1 MKLLAVD
8 CAGVML
14 WVMLCTLVYPACK
27 RPVLRSIV
35 SRADIRFLQVEQHKW
50 AEEGAELKGRLT
62 AHEAQLDLMQ
72 VNMRETDQ
80 ARTNCAQDLARLRV
94 ELEKVS
100 TALCQCF
107 NAFRNMQWI
116 APFKQQK

>member
-1 MKLLAVD
+1 MEQHKWAEEGGEHL
-8 CAGVML
+8 
-14 WVMLCTLVYPACK
+14 YPAC
-27 RPVLRSIV
+27 RQPVLQSVV
-35 SRADIRFLQVEQHKW
+35 SRAEIWFLQVEQHKW

-80 ARTNCAQDLARLRV
+80 ARTNLAQDLARLRV

-100 TALCQCF
+100 TALCQCVDASG
-107 NAFRNMQWI
+107 NVQCKAPSMQQI
-116 APFKQQK
+116 

>member
-1 MKLLAVD
+1 MV
-8 CAGVML
+8 CTPVCSAG
-14 WVMLCTLVYPACK
+14 K
-27 RPVLRSIV
+27 QPVLQSVV
-35 SRADIRFLQVEQHKW
+35 SKAELFLQVEQHKW

-80 ARTNCAQDLARLRV
+80 ARTNLAQDLARLRV

-100 TALCQCF
+100 TALCQCH
-107 NAFRNMQWI
+107 NAFWNMQWCCL
-116 APFKQQK
+116 

>member
-1 MKLLAVD
+1 M
-8 CAGVML
+8 
-14 WVMLCTLVYPACK
+14 
-27 RPVLRSIV
+27 
-35 SRADIRFLQVEQHKW
+35 EQHKW

-80 ARTNCAQDLARLRV
+80 ARTNLAQDLARLRV

-100 TALCQCF
+100 TALCQHV
-107 NAFRNMQWI
+107 NAFRNLHCK
-116 APFKQQK
+116 APSKQQNWTVAETGMPLPACIHSDACRTHITGLHCMQLLFA